1 MKMRKAIGIIVLT
14 ILVGLAFLYLW
25 AGAQTRAARSGAEE
39 YFSALA
45 RGQIPP
51 HIEGEALQLAENL
64 LEFGMPKVTVARV
77 RLVAVG
83 KARAKI
89 RLQGAEGGDFFLPL
103 ERVGGKWRPGG
114 IQSSLSVVA
123 DTLPRLALKVGDAT
137 LRKALQP
144 LGSDKLLTLQA
155 DRVEGLNQGWL
166 EMAPYFAAFH
176 DDQPTDLIVGM
187 TDLALY
193 QHNGRLAAA
202 VAAEPYGPRLIRVN
216 LSTTGHGSI
225 YHEKVKLSS
234 SRGWQV
240 TEAVT
245 GRQISLPPGTVE
257 LQARDE
263 KILMDSQEF
272 AHRLL
277 FAPGNGDGQ
286 LEFSSISRSGGPPS
300 YYGTL
305 EVANFGGKLVVV
317 NEVPLEQYLY
327 YVVPGEMPAYFGP
340 QALEVQAVVARTF
353 ALGNLYASQWRS
365 TSAHVVDSVLSQVY
379 NNGGTNSSAIAA
391 VEATRGEYLAAN
403 GSPAAVRFF
412 STSCGYTANAH
423 QVWAG
428 KDGFP
433 GTPIPWLT
441 ARPQHPREPMD
452 LAGEE
457 AFASFIKKP
466 PAGAYDA
473 KSPWFRWHAAIPV
486 GQLEEIIREN
496 LRQVFADNPEVL
508 LVQTGDG
515 FAPVRTMPDDPLGE
529 LLDLIPA
536 QRGAGGLLMAVDIV
550 GSRGTWRVQREY
562 YIRQVL
568 RPQALGGPAI
578 ELVLHDGSKRVN
590 FNLLPSAFVTWE
602 LEREG
607 EQLKAV
613 RFFGGGFGHGVGMSQ
628 YGVREL
634 AALGW
639 SRKQILEHYFPGTV
653 VTKMP

>member
-1 MKMRKAIGIIVLT
+1 MRKIKVIIVLT
-14 ILVGLAFLYLW
+14 LLIGLVF
-25 AGAQTRAARSGAEE
+25 AGIWVGGQTRAARRAAEE
-39 YFSALA
+39 YFDALA
-45 RGQIPP
+45 QGQLSPQ
-51 HIEGEALQLAENL
+51 IEGEALQLAENL

-77 RLVAVG
+77 RLVSVN

-89 RLQGAEGGDFFLPL
+89 KLKGAGGGEFFLPL

-123 DTLPRLALKVGDAT
+123 DTPPRLALKVGDAT
-137 LRKALQP
+137 LKKALQP

-155 DRVEGLNQGWL
+155 QRVEGLNQGWL
-166 EMAPYFAAFH
+166 ELAPYFAAFH
-176 DDQPTDLIVGM
+176 GGQPISLIVGM

-202 VAAEPYGPRLIRVN
+202 VAAEPYVPRLIRVN

-234 SRGWQV
+234 SGSWQV
-240 TEAVT
+240 IEAVT

-257 LQARDE
+257 LRARDE

-272 AHRLL
+272 AHRLI
-277 FAPGNGDGQ
+277 FAPRDGDGQ
-286 LEFSSISRSGGPPS
+286 LEFSSINRSGGPPS
-300 YYGTL
+300 YYGAL

-327 YVVPGEMPAYFGP
+327 YVVPGEMPAYFGV
-340 QALEVQAVVARTF
+340 QALEVQAIVARTF
-353 ALGNLYASQWRS
+353 ALGNLYASQWRG

-379 NNGGTNSSAIAA
+379 NNGGTNSASIAA
-391 VEATRGEYLAAN
+391 VDATRGEYLAAN

-412 STSCGYTANAH
+412 STSSGYTANAH

-441 ARPQHPREPMD
+441 AHPQHPQEPSD
-452 LAGEE
+452 LAEE
-457 AFASFIKKP
+457 GAFSSFIHNP

-473 KSPWFRWHAAIPV
+473 KSPWFRWHTTIP
-486 GQLEEIIREN
+486 GEQLEAIIREN
-496 LRQVFADNPEVL
+496 LRRVFAENPEVVSL
-508 LVQTGDG
+508 QTEDG
-515 FAPVRTMPDDPLGE
+515 FAPVKTMPDDPLGK
-529 LLDLIPA
+529 LVDLIPA
-536 QRGAGGLLMAVDIV
+536 QRGDGGILMAVDIV
-550 GSRGTWRVQREY
+550 GSQGTWRVQREY

-568 RPQALGGPAI
+568 RPQAIGGPAI
-578 ELVLHDGSKRVN
+578 ELVLHDGSKRAN
-590 FNLLPSAFVTWE
+590 FSLLPSAFVTWE
-602 LEREG
+602 LERDG
-607 EQLKAV
+607 QQVKAV
-613 RFFGGGFGHGVGMSQ
+613 RFSGGGFGHGVGMSQ

-634 AALGW
+634 AARGW
-639 SRKQILEHYFPGTV
+639 SRQQILEHYFPGT
-653 VTKMP
+653 TLEKLP